1 VAGRSAGRAWRVAI
15 AIGGALAILG
25 VSVVALL
32 DPAYIHAALDAAG
45 SAAILALDRQA
56 TYAASDRTMNELVF
70 GPATFAFPV
79 APGGQP
85 FYDASE
91 ASHLRDASNLLHL
104 FLVVVLAGAVLL
116 IVGGTRYRR
125 DPAAWRALRTGAVV
139 LAAAFAAIGLFF
151 TVAFDQAFTLFHEVF
166 FPQGNW
172 EFNSATE
179 RMVQLYPT
187 PFWELIATTLAILV
201 LALCGLV
208 WLLATLRARSLDPGA
223 AIAGVGPGP
232 SGAPAPTGSDA
243 AGGAEGGGR

>member
-1 VAGRSAGRAWRVAI
+1 MAGRGAGPAWRAAI
-15 AIGGALAILG
+15 GIGGALAILG
-25 VSVVALL
+25 VSVLALL

-45 SAAILALDRQA
+45 SAAILGLDRQA
-56 TYAASDRTMNELVF
+56 TFAASDRTMSELVF
-70 GPATFAFPV
+70 GPATFAFGV
-79 APGGQP
+79 TPGGPP
-85 FYDASE
+85 FYDGSE

-104 FLVVVLAGAVLL
+104 FLALVAGGAVLVLAGVA
-116 IVGGTRYRR
+116 RYRR

-201 LALCGLV
+201 LAICGLV
-208 WLLATLRARSLDPGA
+208 WLLATLRARSLD
-223 AIAGVGPGP
+223 
-232 SGAPAPTGSDA
+232 SGAPPAPSGETDA
-243 AGGAEGGGR
+243 